1 LASNGEWKTLDP
13 LTDHQLLIFW
23 LQLLVLVATARG
35 LGGLMKR
42 IGQPA
47 VVGELAAGLLIGPSV
62 LGRVAPGVF
71 EYLFPVDPVNSGLLL
86 SVSWIGVALL
96 LVVTGFETD
105 LKLLARLGRSSLTV
119 SIGSLLVP
127 LVFGYV
133 LGTMLPDIFYGE
145 NGTRVT
151 FAAFMGVALSI
162 SALPVVAKILMD
174 MNLMRRNIGQ
184 VIVAAGMANDLIG
197 WILLG
202 TLAGVVTSGAVE
214 IGKLATTVGAMA
226 LFIVGMLT
234 IGQRVVDAALRRA
247 RQGSSQAVSG
257 FTVAILAMLAA
268 GSLTQALHVEAVLG
282 AFVAGIVLGRSRYQS
297 EEVTHTIE
305 VATHSF
311 FAPVFFAT
319 AGLFVDLGL
328 LADPTT
334 ALWAGAVVA
343 VGAAAKLIGSYAGAR
358 IGGMT
363 GREGL
368 AVGVGLNARGAIEI
382 VIATVGLSLGV
393 LNPRSYTV
401 VVVLAMSTSM
411 MAPPLLRAVL
421 RRVQTGGEE
430 TARLEREAVM
440 ESSVVANTRTALLP
454 TRGGANSVLAARVLE
469 VSLQPDTA
477 VTVLTVHGENEDDAA
492 NRADIAAREAGE
504 HFTDRKTERLDR
516 LSDDPAGAICNEAK
530 LGYGLVAIGMTE
542 NYAGGHTMSPV
553 LSKLLSE
560 CTVPILLVKGGR
572 DLDPH
577 AHALPFQRIM
587 VPAIGTKVGQAAQE
601 IAYTLAE
608 RVDAQVD
615 VVHVVS
621 RPDRVPEPVTV
632 PPTAQDDSVS
642 GMLEEA
648 RSLASKFGR
657 EVNALTRNGPS
668 VGMELAITAD
678 EEGADL
684 LVLGAKVRS
693 YSGQPFLGHGIEY
706 LLEHSDQ
713 TVIVV
718 VFPARL
724 SEAE

>member
-1 LASNGEWKTLDP
+1 MDP
-13 LTDHQLLIFW
+13 LTEHQLLIFW

-35 LGGLMKR
+35 LGGVMR
-42 IGQPA
+42 RVGQPA

-62 LGRVAPGVF
+62 LGRAAPDVF
-71 EYLFPVDPVNSGLLL
+71 TFLFPADPVNSGLLL
-86 SVSWIGVALL
+86 AVAWIGVALL

-105 LKLLARLGRSSLTV
+105 LKLLARLGRSSFTV
-119 SIGSLLVP
+119 SVGSLMVP
-127 LVFGYV
+127 LIFGFALGHV
-133 LGTMLPDIFYGE
+133 LPPIFYGDR
-145 NGTRVT
+145 GTTVT
-151 FAAFMGVALSI
+151 FAAFIAVALSI

-202 TLAGVVTSGAVE
+202 TLAGVVTSGTVE
-214 IGKLATTVGAMA
+214 LGKLATTVAAMA
-226 LFIVGMLT
+226 LFIAGMLT
-234 IGQRVVDAALRRA
+234 IGQRAVDAALRRA
-247 RQGSSQAVSG
+247 RQGSTQSVSG

-268 GSLTQALHVEAVLG
+268 GALTQALHVEAVLG
-282 AFVAGIVLGRSRYQS
+282 AFVAGIVLGRSRYQT

-343 VGAAAKLIGSYAGAR
+343 VGAASKLIGSFVGAR
-358 IGGMT
+358 FGGMS
-363 GREGL
+363 GMEGL

-393 LNPRSYTV
+393 LNARSYTV

-421 RRVQTGGEE
+421 RRVRSGGEE

-440 ESSVVANTRTALLP
+440 DSSVVASTRTALLP
-454 TRGGANSVLAARVLE
+454 TRGGSNSVLAARLLE

-477 VTVLTVHGENEDDAA
+477 VTILTVHGEDEDDAA
-492 NRADIAAREAGE
+492 ERADIAAREAGA
-504 HFTDRKTERLDR
+504 HFTGRKTERLDV
-516 LSDDPAGAICNEAK
+516 LSDDAGGAISAEAR

-542 NYAGGHTMSPV
+542 GYAGGHTMSPV

-560 CTVPILLVKGGR
+560 CTVPILLVKGGKN
-572 DLDPH
+572 LDPD
-577 AHALPFQRIM
+577 AERLPFRRIM

-601 IAYTLAE
+601 IAYTLAD
-608 RVDAQVD
+608 RVNAQVD
-615 VVHVVS
+615 VVHVVT
-621 RPDRVPEPVTV
+621 RPDRLPEPVMV
-632 PPTAQDDSVS
+632 PRRHREQSVA
-642 GMLEEA
+642 GILEEA

-657 EVNALTRNGPS
+657 NVNALTRNGPS
-668 VGMELAITAD
+668 VGMELAITA
-678 EEGADL
+678 EETGADL

-706 LLEHSDQ
+706 LLEHTQQ
-713 TVIVV
+713 TVMVV
-718 VFPARL
+718 VFPGRL
-724 SEAE
+724 AEGE

>member
-1 LASNGEWKTLDP
+1 MDP
-13 LTDHQLLIFW
+13 LTEHQLLIFW

-35 LGGLMKR
+35 LGGLMR
-42 IGQPA
+42 RVGQPA

-62 LGRVAPGVF
+62 LGRVAPDVF
-71 EYLFPVDPVNSGLLL
+71 AFLFPADPVNSGLLL
-86 SVSWIGVALL
+86 AVAWIGVALL

-105 LKLLARLGRSSLTV
+105 LKLLARLGRSSFTV
-119 SIGSLLVP
+119 SVGSLMVP
-127 LVFGYV
+127 LIFGFALGHV
-133 LGTMLPDIFYGE
+133 LPSTFYGE
-145 NGTRVT
+145 RGTTIT
-151 FAAFMGVALSI
+151 FAAFIAVALSI

-202 TLAGVVTSGAVE
+202 TLAGVVTSGTVE
-214 IGKLATTVGAMA
+214 LGKLATTVGAMA
-226 LFIVGMLT
+226 LFIVLT
-234 IGQRVVDAALRRA
+234 LTVGQRLVDAALRRA
-247 RQGSSQAVSG
+247 RQGPTQSVSG
-257 FTVAILAMLAA
+257 FTVAVLAMLAA
-268 GSLTQALHVEAVLG
+268 GALTQALHVEAVLG
-282 AFVAGIVLGRSRYQS
+282 AFVAGIVLGRSRYQTR
-297 EEVTHTIE
+297 EVTHTIE
-305 VATHSF
+305 VATHAF

-334 ALWAGAVVA
+334 ALWAAAVVA
-343 VGAAAKLIGSYAGAR
+343 VGAASKLIGSFVGAR
-358 IGGMT
+358 AGGMPSM
-363 GREGL
+363 EGL

-393 LNPRSYTV
+393 LNARSYTV

-421 RRVQTGGEE
+421 RRVRAGGEE

-440 ESSVVANTRTALLP
+440 DSSVIASTRTALLP
-454 TRGGANSVLAARVLE
+454 TRGGSNSVLAARLLE

-477 VTVLTVHGENEDDAA
+477 VTILTVHGENEDDAA
-492 NRADIAAREAGE
+492 ERADIAAREASD
-504 HFTDRKTERLDR
+504 HFSDRKTERLDV
-516 LSDDPAGAICNEAK
+516 LSDDAGRAIASEAK

-542 NYAGGHTMSPV
+542 GYAGGHTISPV
-553 LSKLLSE
+553 LSRLLSE
-560 CTVPILLVKGGR
+560 CTVPILLVKGGK
-572 DLDPH
+572 DLDPRTG
-577 AHALPFQRIM
+577 ALSFRRIM

-608 RVDAQVD
+608 RVGADVD

-621 RPDRVPEPVTV
+621 RPDRLPEPVLV
-632 PPTAQDDSVS
+632 PRRNRDESVT
-642 GMLEEA
+642 GILEEA

-657 EVNALTRNGPS
+657 TVNALTRNGPS
-668 VGMELAITAD
+668 VGMELAITA
-678 EEGADL
+678 EETGADL

-706 LLEHSDQ
+706 LLEHTQQ
-713 TVIVV
+713 TVMVV

-724 SEAE
+724 AEAE